1 MNNKNVQIALFVLFV
16 AIVGGALY
24 YTLSGQNNSGDTQ
37 AQANQPQK
45 VEMLKYSDYSCP
57 ACKIYHGANKMLEE
71 EYGDLV
77 DITYRH
83 FPLDSFRY
91 SRLAAYSVEAARN
104 QGKYQEMH
112 ELIFE
117 YQEVWSQGDAR
128 EQFIDFAEQL
138 DLDMEQFEA
147 DLESEEIH
155 ALVESQKREGERR
168 QVRATPTYFINGQRV
183 QQLPQNIDQFKSL
196 VELYMY
202 RSN

>member
-1 MNNKNVQIALFVLFV
+1 MNNKNVQIALFILFL
-16 AIVGGALY
+16 AIAGGALY
-24 YTLSGQNNSGDTQ
+24 YTLSGQNNSGD
-37 AQANQPQK
+37 AQSPQPQK
-45 VEMLKYSDYSCP
+45 VEMLKYSDYSCSF
-57 ACKIYHGANKMLEE
+57 CKLYHGANKMLKE
-71 EYGDLV
+71 EYGDLIE
-77 DITYRH
+77 ITYRH

-91 SRLAAYSVEAARN
+91 SRLAAYAVEAARN

-117 YQEVWSQGDAR
+117 YQEVWSQGGALGH
-128 EQFIDFAEQL
+128 FTDFAEQL
-138 DLDMEQFEA
+138 DLDMDQFEA

-155 ALVESQKREGERR
+155 ALVQSQRVEGERR

-183 QQLPQNIDQFKSL
+183 QQLPQDIDQFKSL